1 MKKIILILL
10 LTFVAVPARALQID
24 ELLSLIAMPLAVAAV
39 AEIADV
45 PPQPLFDLVALLN
58 DAAVPPPQFIEVVRY
73 APVALVVVDDGR
85 DFVQFVRLRTAEGL
99 RQEALLRALE
109 TELRLYGVPDL
120 QLVVSAPGVVE
131 VREDFVPAIVR
142 TRMVER
148 KSHPHGGPP
157 GQLKKAAG
165 VKTGAE
171 IVHGSRPGRDV
182 DKVRVVKKDRDERTV
197 VVDLDRGNKGRD
209 SSGGKK
215 KEGAGPG
222 RGEKGDHGGGKGKG
236 KGKG

>member
-24 ELLSLIAMPLAVAAV
+24 ELLSLVAMPLAVAAV

-73 APVALVVVDDGR
+73 APAALVVVDNDPR

-109 TELRLYGVPDL
+109 TELRLYGIPDL
-120 QLVVSAPGVVE
+120 QLVVSAPRVVE

-142 TRMVER
+142 TLIVER
-148 KSHPHGGPP
+148 KGHPHGGPP

-182 DKVRVVKKDRDERTV
+182 DKV
-197 VVDLDRGNKGRD
+197 KGRD
-209 SSGGKK
+209 GGGGKK
-215 KEGAGPG
+215 KEGRGPG
-222 RGEKGDHGGGKGKG
+222 RGEKGDHGSGKGKG